1 MNKTEW
7 KEKIVSACRDAGTY
21 REWYENV
28 IDTLSEI
35 LEQKDMAKE
44 AFEKSGGQV
53 VVRHTNK
60 SGATNIVQNPALR
73 VVNDLNRDAL
83 AYWRDLGLTPA
94 GYKKLTANVVEDKTA
109 QGFEKLLERIGT

>member
-1 MNKTEW
+1 MDKADW
-7 KEKIVSACRDAGTY
+7 KIKIVDACREAGTY
-21 REWYENV
+21 REWYESV

-35 LEQKDMAKE
+35 LAQKDKAKE

-60 SGATNIVQNPALR
+60 NGATNIVQNPALR
-73 VVNDLNRDAL
+73 IVNDLNRDAL

-94 GYKKLTANVVEDKTA
+94 GYKKLNADVVGDKGA
-109 QGFEKLLERIGT
+109 GGFERLIEKLVQ